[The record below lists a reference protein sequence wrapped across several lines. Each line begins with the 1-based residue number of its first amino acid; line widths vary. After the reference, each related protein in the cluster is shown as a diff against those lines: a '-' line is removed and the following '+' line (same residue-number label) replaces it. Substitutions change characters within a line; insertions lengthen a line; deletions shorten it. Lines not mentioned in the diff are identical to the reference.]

1 MNKLK
6 EIWDSLNKKIIM
18 ENRFNIVG
26 IGEILWDILPMGK
39 ELGGAPA
46 NFAYHVSE
54 LGAQGYVISAI
65 GKDVLGEEII
75 SLLSPY
81 NMNLRLSRSDYP
93 TGTVKVQLSGEGIPK
108 YEIIENVAWDYI
120 SLDSSDI
127 LLAKKTDAVCFG
139 SLAQRNEVSRKS
151 IIEFISNVPNSSLKI
166 FDINIRQK
174 FYNKEIIENSLKLAN
189 IFKINDEELI
199 LVSELFGWSGTE
211 MEICQKLKET
221 FHPNVLALTCGSK
234 GSYLF
239 KGDEVS
245 FMETP
250 QVVVKDTIGAG
261 DSFTAG
267 LAMGLLNNK
276 SLKGCHTLAVLVAAY
291 VCEHLGA
298 MPKYSGFNP
307 INSII

>member
-1 MNKLK
+1 
-6 EIWDSLNKKIIM
+6 M